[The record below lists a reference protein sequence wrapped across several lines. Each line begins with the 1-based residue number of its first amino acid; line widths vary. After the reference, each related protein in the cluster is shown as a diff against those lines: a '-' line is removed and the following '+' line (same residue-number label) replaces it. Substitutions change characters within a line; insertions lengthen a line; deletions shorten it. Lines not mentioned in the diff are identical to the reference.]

1 MSLSNLLVASA
12 LLVATSVQ
20 AAPILQASPTEGT
33 TASPDVAV
41 TPAEEP
47 LTALDPAVV
56 EVPPNARRARWYGR
70 ADIAFAYRWGFDQSM
85 IGAALDGE
93 LGAQNHRLS
102 GGVRLHLEAG
112 RILAGL
118 PFQVVTFGPMM
129 WVNVA
134 PRFRFGVGIDAG
146 ALLIG
151 RRTIPGRSMWTVML
165 GGHVAGSIDLLKLG
179 ATGALQ
185 LDTTVGA
192 SALTLAPGPISMVTT
207 LGLGYRP

>member
-1 MSLSNLLVASA
+1 MSMMRAVAGSLALLLAPAAWSTPIPQLPESGNATPESGATLGEEPMSA
-12 LLVATSVQ
+12 L
-20 AAPILQASPTEGT
+20 
-33 TASPDVAV
+33 
-41 TPAEEP
+41 EP
-47 LTALDPAVV
+47 PVV

-70 ADIAFAYRWGFDQSM
+70 ADVGFAYRWGFDQSM
-85 IGAALDGE
+85 LGAALDGE
-93 LGAQNHRLS
+93 LGAQNHKLA

-112 RILAGL
+112 RMLAGL
-118 PFQVVTFGPMM
+118 PYQVVTFGPMM
-129 WVNVA
+129 WVNAA

-146 ALLIG
+146 ALLIS

-165 GGHVAGSIDLLKLG
+165 GGHVGGSVDLLKLG

-192 SALTLAPGPISMVTT
+192 YALTLAPGPVSMVTT